1 LLSSIVRT
9 AQLQSGES
17 VQELNFTQRRARRLH
32 PQTMKASSSRTG
44 RSANRTAADPAVAAI
59 ASARAAGLR
68 YVSDAMPGIRRIASG
83 KQFRYVRP
91 DGKAL
96 RDAETLARIRSLV
109 VPPAWSDVWICPLEN
124 GHIQVTAR
132 DARGRKQYR
141 YHSRWRAVRDET
153 KYEKLAAFGRALPL
167 IRRKVDADLGRAGL
181 PREKV
186 LAAVVRLLEST
197 FMRVGNERYARD
209 NGSFGL
215 TTLRNQHVRVDG
227 HHIKFH
233 FRGKSGKQHAIGL
246 DDKRLAVIIR
256 RCRDLPGYELFQYLD
271 DDGTAHTV
279 DSGEVN
285 DYLRSLT
292 GEDYTAKD
300 FRTWAGTVLAAL
312 ALQEYEKFESA
323 AQARKNVVRA
333 IEAVAAQLGNTPS
346 ICRKCY
352 IHPRIINMYLD
363 GTMVRALKRRAE
375 KTLREDVHALQP
387 EEAAVVGL
395 LQQRLEREAVTNR
408 HAKRH
413 RSNRSGTAAAK
424 RFPARAGRAGV
435 RA

>member
-1 LLSSIVRT
+1 V
-9 AQLQSGES
+9 
-17 VQELNFTQRRARRLH
+17 
-32 PQTMKASSSRTG
+32 
-44 RSANRTAADPAVAAI
+44 
-59 ASARAAGLR
+59 
-68 YVSDAMPGIRRIASG
+68 
-83 KQFRYVRP
+83 
-91 DGKAL
+91 
-96 RDAETLARIRSLV
+96 ET
-109 VPPAWSDVWICPLEN
+109 

-141 YHSRWRAVRDET
+141 YHRRWREVRDET
-153 KYEKLAAFGRALPL
+153 KYEKLATFGRALPL
-167 IRRKVDADLGRAGL
+167 IRRKVDADLGRPGL

-197 FMRVGNERYARD
+197 FMRVGNEKYARD

-215 TTLRNQHVRVDG
+215 TTLRNQHVRIEG
-227 HHIKFH
+227 PRIKFH
-233 FRGKSGKQHAIGL
+233 FRGKSGKQHAIEL
-246 DDKRLAVIIR
+246 DDKRLAGIIR

-271 DDGTAHTV
+271 DDGTPHTV

-323 AQARKNVVRA
+323 AQAKKNVVRA

-363 GTMVRALKRRAE
+363 GTMVRALERRAE
-375 KTLREDVHALQP
+375 KTLREDVHALRPQ
-387 EEAAVVGL
+387 EAAVVGL
-395 LQQRLEREAVTNR
+395 LQQRLEREAASNR
-408 HAKRH
+408 HAKKH
-413 RSNRSGTAAAK
+413 RAIRPRTAPAKKSSARSGRAS
-424 RFPARAGRAGV
+424 ART
-435 RA
+435 

>member
-1 LLSSIVRT
+1 
-9 AQLQSGES
+9 
-17 VQELNFTQRRARRLH
+17 
-32 PQTMKASSSRTG
+32 M
-44 RSANRTAADPAVAAI
+44 
-59 ASARAAGLR
+59 
-68 YVSDAMPGIRRIASG
+68 
-83 KQFRYVRP
+83 
-91 DGKAL
+91 
-96 RDAETLARIRSLV
+96 
-109 VPPAWSDVWICPLEN
+109 EN

-141 YHSRWRAVRDET
+141 YHSRWREVRDET
-153 KYEKLAAFGRALPL
+153 KYEKLATFGRALPL
-167 IRRKVDADLGRAGL
+167 IRRKVDADLGLPGL

-197 FMRVGNERYARD
+197 FMRVGNEKYARD

-215 TTLRNQHVRVDG
+215 TTLRDQHVRIEG
-227 HHIKFH
+227 PRIKFH
-233 FRGKSGKQHAIGL
+233 FRGKSGKQHAIEL
-246 DDKRLAVIIR
+246 DDKRLAAIIR

-323 AQARKNVVRA
+323 AQAKKNVVRA

-375 KTLREDVHALQP
+375 KTLREDVHALRPQ
-387 EEAAVVGL
+387 EAAVVGL
-395 LQQRLEREAVTNR
+395 LQQRLEREAASNR
-408 HAKRH
+408 HAKKH
-413 RSNRSGTAAAK
+413 RAIRREDRSRQKILSAIGTS
-424 RFPARAGRAGV
+424 V
-435 RA
+435 RAHVVRFSSRAATRVAFA